1 VSKLQNKV
9 DVLVIGDGIAGCLAA
24 LAAHKQRADVIIVE
38 KSRPNL
44 PHGNTAFCGG
54 ALRRVSK
61 EYPAEKYFAD
71 IMKVSQG
78 EADEELT
85 KITIRNSKR
94 AKANLSRLGIRWT
107 LPTSNPG
114 RADSVVGKGARL
126 APALRKAV
134 RKAKIPI
141 LYETTANDVSFSNG
155 SVVGVRVRTR
165 TGTKTIPCKAVVIAT
180 GGFQANRKLV
190 TEHIGKGAH
199 RLVLRG
205 YKQSTGD
212 GHRMAA
218 KLGARLIGMEGYH
231 GGIIHYGYKKFTQIG
246 EEKGMRSVKKY
257 EPGILVNRLGKRFV
271 DEGEDTADKT
281 YAKFGRI
288 IALTQPGGIAYL
300 IFDSRVKDHVD
311 PMYEGP
317 EKGPIE
323 AMSIEELARKLSI
336 APAQLRHT
344 IEEFN
349 RAVDAGTH
357 TQLTPPKSNFAQ
369 RIDRAPFYAYV
380 VTGGMTFTFGGIKI
394 TANAEVLS
402 KTASTI
408 PGVYAAGE
416 VTGGFFYNNYPGG
429 SSLTRCAVF
438 GEIAGKNA
446 VKFARSRQAVQG
458 FNVQSSR

>member
-1 VSKLQNKV
+1 MAKLKKIT
-9 DVLVIGDGIAGCLAA
+9 DVVVIGDGIAGCLAA
-24 LAAHKQRADVIIVE
+24 LAARNRRADVIIVE
-38 KSRPNL
+38 KSQPDI

-78 EADEELT
+78 QADKELT
-85 KITIRNSKR
+85 KITIRYSRR

-107 LPTSNPG
+107 APTSNPG
-114 RADSVVGKGARL
+114 RADSVVGKGVRL

-141 LYETTANDVSFSNG
+141 LYQTTVNDICFSSD
-155 SVVGVRVRTR
+155 SVRGVRVRTS
-165 TGTKTIPCKAVVIAT
+165 TGTKMIPCKAVVMAT
-180 GGFQANRKLV
+180 GGFQANRKMV

-212 GHRMAA
+212 GHRIAT
-218 KLGARLIGMEGYH
+218 KLGAHLVGMEGYH
-231 GGIIHYGYKKFTQIG
+231 GGIIHYGYKKFPEVG
-246 EEKGMRSVKKY
+246 EVKGMRSVKKY
-257 EPGILVNRLGKRFV
+257 EPGILVNRLGQRFV

-281 YAKFGRI
+281 YAKFGRL

-300 IFDSRVKDHVD
+300 IFDSKAKDHVD
-311 PMYEGP
+311 PMYDGP

-323 AMSIEELARKLSI
+323 ATNIEELAKKLSL
-336 APAQLRHT
+336 APAKLRHT

-349 RAVDAGTH
+349 RAVDDGTH
-357 TQLTPPKSNFAQ
+357 AQLTPPKSSFAQ
-369 RIDRAPFYAYV
+369 RIERAPFYAYT

-394 TANAEVLS
+394 NANAEVLS
-402 KTASTI
+402 HTAKVV

-416 VTGGFFYNNYPGG
+416 VTGGFFYNNYPAG

-446 VKFARSRQAVQG
+446 AEFARRKSQ
-458 FNVQSSR
+458 

>member
-1 VSKLQNKV
+1 MSKLKKLV

-24 LAAHKQRADVIIVE
+24 IAARKRRADVIIVE
-38 KSRPNL
+38 KSQPNL

-54 ALRRVSK
+54 ALRRVSR

-78 EADEELT
+78 AADKELT
-85 KITIRNSKR
+85 MITIRNSRR

-114 RADSVVGKGARL
+114 RADSVVGKGASL

-134 RKAKIPI
+134 RKAKVPI
-141 LYETTANDVSFSNG
+141 LYQATANDISFSNG

-212 GHRMAA
+212 GHRMAM
-218 KLGARLIGMEGYH
+218 KLGALLIGMEGYH
-231 GGIIHYGYKKFTQIG
+231 GGIIHYGYKKFPQVG

-257 EPGILVNRLGKRFV
+257 EPGILVNRLGERFV
-271 DEGEDTADKT
+271 DEGEDTADKA
-281 YAKFGRI
+281 YAKFGRM

-300 IFDSRVKDHVD
+300 IFDSRAKDHVD

-336 APAQLRHT
+336 APTKLRDT

-349 RAVDAGTH
+349 RAVDDGTH
-357 TQLTPPKSNFAQ
+357 AQLTPPKSHFAQ

-402 KTASTI
+402 KRATVI

-446 VKFARSRQAVQG
+446 AKFARGR
-458 FNVQSSR
+458 